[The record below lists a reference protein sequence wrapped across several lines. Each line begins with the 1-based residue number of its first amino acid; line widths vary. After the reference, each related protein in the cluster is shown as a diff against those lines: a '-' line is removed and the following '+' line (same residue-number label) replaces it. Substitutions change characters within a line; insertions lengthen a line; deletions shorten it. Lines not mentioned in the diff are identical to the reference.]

1 MQRCLA
7 PLALV
12 LSLSSCAG
20 PATPSQLPTVRL
32 SYNEAIVR
40 SANEQLL
47 LNLVRLRYLHAPQF
61 FEVTAVT
68 TQSAVTTGSAAGITS
83 NLGNNLIDNSIFTP
97 FVSPTIGG
105 SVSIEERPTVSYV
118 PLQGEDF
125 AQRMVR
131 PIRPETIFSMVNVG
145 WRIDRLFA
153 CCVQRVNEMSSPVIA
168 SSDAQYG
175 GDRFRALG
183 NALYELQMR
192 GALEFNAVQVA
203 DGETELRLTFVTA
216 SEGREAALMAQ
227 IQEALGLDP
236 SLRSY
241 RVLAGHAPETAAPD
255 PLPTP
260 TPAAPVVE
268 GETTEGGE
276 APVVVVA
283 PAPAAAQGADHLILR
298 GRSLLGALFYLSHGI
313 TIPDGDPGARS
324 LDYTDDDG
332 ADVAVA
338 NPVPGAL
345 LSIAVSTEE
354 PEDAYVSTQ
363 YRDHWF
369 SLSDVDLESKQTF
382 LLLQVL
388 FSVLS
393 SSEGAGP
400 VLTIPLGG

>member
-1 MQRCLA
+1 MQRHLA

-118 PLQGEDF
+118 PLQGEAF

-175 GDRFRALG
+175 GDAFRQLG

-216 SEGREAALMAQ
+216 DEGREATLMAQ

-241 RVLAGHAPETAAPD
+241 RVLAGHAPETAPDVAP
-255 PLPTP
+255 
-260 TPAAPVVE
+260 PAPSAPVVADAGAE
-268 GETTEGGE
+268 GDVS
-276 APVVVVA
+276 APVVVVP
-283 PAPAAAQGADHLILR
+283 PAPASSGADHLILR

-313 TIPDGDPGARS
+313 SIPDGDPGARS

-332 ADVAVA
+332 SDVTVA

-345 LSIAVSTEE
+345 LSIAVSTDE
-354 PEDAYVSTQ
+354 PEDAYVTTQ

-369 SLSDVDLESKQTF
+369 SLSDLDLESKQTF